1 MVRPPLP
8 LETWGPIRRKV
19 VNGKPVAIAYFRDSD
34 GKTRRI
40 QKTGPSAAEAERRL
54 LVALRDRQ
62 PPDGTELTLDSTLR
76 AAASRWLEEV
86 RRDRRAP
93 ATIDRYTATLE
104 RHVHPVGDLL
114 LRELTVSRLQRLV
127 NAVADESGPSE
138 GRMVLV
144 VLKGIAAHALRLGAL
159 RENPALGVKA
169 PSIRRTK
176 MRIPTVEEIRSLR
189 RALRAYDERPVKR
202 GDAMHDLADIGDFI
216 IGTGCRIGEALALRW
231 KSVDLDRG
239 AVVLSA
245 TVVRVAGQGLV
256 VQDFPKT
263 EASIRELTLPRFALD
278 MLARRRIDAYSELV
292 FPSATGGPRWPENV
306 RYQWSQALRGS
317 DIDWIT
323 PKSGRGAVATLL
335 RDELDIDAAKDQ
347 LGHADWRVTDRH
359 YTPKQITRPDRS
371 GLIETFARSPN
382 E

>member
-8 LETWGPIRRKV
+8 LETWGSIRRKV

-76 AAASRWLEEV
+76 TAANRWLEEV
-86 RRDRRAP
+86 KRDRRAP
-93 ATIDRYTATLE
+93 STIDRYSATIE
-104 RHVHPVGDLL
+104 RHVHPVGELL
-114 LRELTVSRLQRLV
+114 LRELSVSRLQRLV
-127 NAVADESGPSE
+127 NAVADVSGPSE

-144 VLKGIAAHALRLGAL
+144 VLKGIASHALRLGAM

-176 MRIPTVEEIRSLR
+176 MRIPTVQEVRALR
-189 RALRAYDERPVKR
+189 LALRAYDERPVKR
-202 GDAMHDLADIGDFI
+202 GDAMHDLADIGDFL

-231 KSVDLDRG
+231 KAVDLSRG
-239 AVVLSA
+239 VVVLSA
-245 TVVRVAGQGLV
+245 TVVRVAGEGLV

-263 EASIRELTLPRFALD
+263 EASIRELALPRFALD

-306 RYQWSQALRGS
+306 RYQWSQALHGS
-317 DIDWIT
+317 EIDWIT
-323 PKSGRGAVATLL
+323 PKSARGAVATLL
-335 RDELDIDAAKDQ
+335 RNELDIDAAKDQ
-347 LGHADWRVTDRH
+347 LGHADWRVTARH

-371 GLIETFARSPN
+371 ILIETFARTPGQ
-382 E
+382 

>member
-76 AAASRWLEEV
+76 TAASRWLEEV
-86 RRDRRAP
+86 KRDRRAP
-93 ATIDRYTATLE
+93 STIDRYSATIE
-104 RHVHPVGDLL
+104 RHVHPVGELL
-114 LRELTVSRLQRLV
+114 LRELSVSRLQRLV
-127 NAVADESGPSE
+127 NAVADVSGPSE

-144 VLKGIAAHALRLGAL
+144 VLKGIAGHALRLGAM
-159 RENPALGVKA
+159 RENPALGVTG
-169 PSIRRTK
+169 PSVRRTK
-176 MRIPTVEEIRSLR
+176 MRIPTVEEVRALR
-189 RALRAYDERPVKR
+189 LALRAYDERPVKR
-202 GDAMHDLADIGDFI
+202 GDAMHDLADIGDFL

-231 KSVDLDRG
+231 KSVDLSRG
-239 AVVLSA
+239 VVVLSA

-278 MLARRRIDAYSELV
+278 TLARRRIDAYSELV

-317 DIDWIT
+317 NIDWIT
-323 PKSGRGAVATLL
+323 PKSARGAVATLL
-335 RDELDIDAAKDQ
+335 RNELDIDAAKDQ

-359 YTPKQITRPDRS
+359 YTPKMITRPDRS
-371 GLIETFARSPN
+371 SLIETFARAPD

>member
-54 LVALRDRQ
+54 LIALRDRQ

-76 AAASRWLEEV
+76 TAAGRWLEEV
-86 RRDRRAP
+86 KRDRRAP
-93 ATIDRYTATLE
+93 ATIDRYTATIE
-104 RHVHPVGDLL
+104 RHVHPVGELL
-114 LRELTVSRLQRLV
+114 LRELSVSRMQRLV
-127 NAVADESGPSE
+127 NAVADISGPSE

-144 VLKGIAAHALRLGAL
+144 VLKGIAGHALRLGAM

-169 PSIRRTK
+169 PSVRRTK
-176 MRIPTVEEIRSLR
+176 MRIPTVDEVRALR
-189 RALRAYDERPVKR
+189 LALRAYDERPVKR
-202 GDAMHDLADIGDFI
+202 GDAMHDLADIGDFL

-231 KSVDLDRG
+231 KSVDLSRG
-239 AVVLSA
+239 VVVLSA

-278 MLARRRIDAYSELV
+278 MLARRRIDAYSDLV

-306 RYQWSQALRGS
+306 RYQWSQALRGT

-323 PKSGRGAVATLL
+323 PKSARGAVATLL
-335 RDELDIDAAKDQ
+335 RNELDIDAAKDQ

-371 GLIETFARSPN
+371 GLIETFARFPN

>member
-76 AAASRWLEEV
+76 TAASRWLEEV
-86 RRDRRAP
+86 KRDRRAP
-93 ATIDRYTATLE
+93 STIDRYSATIE
-104 RHVHPVGDLL
+104 RHVHPVGELL
-114 LRELTVSRLQRLV
+114 LRELSVSRLQRLV
-127 NAVADESGPSE
+127 NAVTDVSGPSE

-144 VLKGIAAHALRLGAL
+144 VLKGIAGHALRLGAM

-169 PSIRRTK
+169 PSVRRTK
-176 MRIPTVEEIRSLR
+176 MRIPTVEEVRALR
-189 RALRAYDERPVKR
+189 LALRAYDERPVKR
-202 GDAMHDLADIGDFI
+202 GDAMHDLADIGDFL

-231 KSVDLDRG
+231 KSVDLSRG
-239 AVVLSA
+239 VVILSA

-317 DIDWIT
+317 EIDWIT
-323 PKSGRGAVATLL
+323 PKSARGAVATLL
-335 RDELDIDAAKDQ
+335 RNELDIDAAKDQ

-371 GLIETFARSPN
+371 GLIETFARTPN